1 MSDAEREWI
10 HKDYYST
17 YNHTP
22 LLDIQNKPEFFEAFY
37 KIVSGHLDDL
47 TKKSLMIKLI
57 AIITT
62 DNFPK
67 LLQSNTRF
75 NVANQI
81 KDYIDAGN
89 GMGMTLDNFS
99 KIFFYD
105 KFYMERKFKEAFGIN
120 LIEYRNKKRMEFA
133 KDLLKIYS
141 VSHVSEMLGYQ
152 SIYSFSRA
160 YKSYFGYAPSKN
172 KSVKRL

>member
-1 MSDAEREWI
+1 
-10 HKDYYST
+10 
-17 YNHTP
+17 
-22 LLDIQNKPEFFEAFY
+22 
-37 KIVSGHLDDL
+37 
-47 TKKSLMIKLI
+47 MIKLI

-67 LLQSNTRF
+67 LLQSNTRL

-120 LIEYRNKKRMEFA
+120 LIEYRNKKRMEFECLFYFFA
-133 KDLLKIYS
+133 KRGGFESPLRKQSDGLFLGRGIQLK
-141 VSHVSEMLGYQ
+141 
-152 SIYSFSRA
+152 
-160 YKSYFGYAPSKN
+160 
-172 KSVKRL
+172 